1 MPNPLTEGTAMSQ
14 PRILP
19 VLAILAAAALMP
31 AASLHAATVTFADP
45 SSLVQ
50 NTTFNVLPNTDFS
63 VDIIG
68 TDFTQLNGGS
78 FSLSYNESV
87 VAITSVVIDP
97 YWDFSPS
104 SGSDSGVNTWGII
117 GFDIFN
123 SGPASGNFRIATV
136 NLSTKSPPLGALP
149 SVGASSVMNIIN
161 SDFVAD
167 QTIFPTI
174 SNATINV
181 VPLPAT
187 AWLLVTGMVALF
199 GRAGRRYL
207 AHR

>member
-19 VLAILAAAALMP
+19 ILAMLATTMLTP
-31 AASLHAATVTFADP
+31 SASIEAATITFADP

-50 NTTFNVLPNTDFS
+50 KTTFSVLPDTNFS
-63 VDIIG
+63 IDVIG
-68 TDFTQLNGGS
+68 TAFTQLNGGS
-78 FSLSYNESV
+78 FSLAYNESV

-97 YWDFSPS
+97 YWDFAPS

-123 SGPASGNFRIATV
+123 SGPASGNFRIATI
-136 NLSTKSPPLGALP
+136 NLSTKSPPLGSLP
-149 SVGASSVMNIIN
+149 SAGSFSVLDIIN

-167 QTIFPTI
+167 STITPTI
-174 SNATINV
+174 GNATINV

-187 AWLLVTGMVALF
+187 AWFLVTGLVALS
-199 GRAGRRYL
+199 GRAGWRKLARR
-207 AHR
+207 